1 MSQRK
6 KDAYFF
12 ESVSA
17 KCITNG
23 EYELLEP
30 LDFYEWLE
38 LIQNGTATD
47 RHHEEYHLRVLMHF
61 ADKVFNDEVPDK
73 LVMNLLANA
82 FFKITQGGRWEDEI
96 PLPWTKISMAFSPA
110 ELKDLEIFC
119 EVSNNLNDNPGEVV
133 IAWVLVW
140 CCILILNT
148 IIGFKPCKRKETLN

>member
-47 RHHEEYHLRVLMHF
+47 
-61 ADKVFNDEVPDK
+61 
-73 LVMNLLANA
+73 
-82 FFKITQGGRWEDEI
+82 
-96 PLPWTKISMAFSPA
+96 
-110 ELKDLEIFC
+110 
-119 EVSNNLNDNPGEVV
+119 